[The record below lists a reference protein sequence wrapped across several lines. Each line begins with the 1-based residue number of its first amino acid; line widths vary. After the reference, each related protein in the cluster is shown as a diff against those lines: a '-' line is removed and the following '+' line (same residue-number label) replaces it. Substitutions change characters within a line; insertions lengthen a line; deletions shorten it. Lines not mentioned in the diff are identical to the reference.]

1 MSLQLSQATVNITDP
16 SYTTEKC
23 EEILQHQKCQ
33 ICYTPHLFL
42 DNSTYFHVWI
52 YEMAPKKFEHD
63 LTKIE
68 EHGFDKM
75 YRIADFYGI
84 LMQ

>member
-1 MSLQLSQATVNITDP
+1 
-16 SYTTEKC
+16 
-23 EEILQHQKCQ
+23 
-33 ICYTPHLFL
+33 
-42 DNSTYFHVWI
+42 
-52 YEMAPKKFEHD
+52 MAPKKFEHD